1 MRGLWQDREGKVAKV
16 ESSLPMRKTTLLGT
30 LAKGSGWMAAATLLA
45 SSVAVHAGNV
55 VVPGYLKRQYYPGAT
70 RATVANGTATL
81 GFVEL
86 ITSAQAPSDVADN
99 YAQRLSG
106 VFKPAQSGKYVF
118 WVASDDDSDLYLS
131 TDDSPANKRLIAQ
144 QPSWGG
150 TKEWTTAENG
160 GQTDSPL
167 ATQKSSA
174 TWSPDSGKTTP
185 FAAGIDLV
193 AGKSYYIE
201 GIMHEGGGGDNFGF
215 TAALLGNTPTNGDDT
230 TLTSAVIGALVANPT
245 KLNIATQPANA
256 KVTELSTASFSV
268 VLDTDAELLSY
279 QWLKNGQPISGATSS
294 SLNVLTSLSDN
305 GAKYSVRVATVN
317 YPGLASF
324 TTTSAEATLTVDAAI
339 EVAGSLKRE
348 YFPGGTRDSVANG
361 TAGTPSI
368 SLINGFEAP
377 RDAADNYA
385 QRVSGFFSPPVTGLY
400 AFVVA
405 SDDDSDLYVSTD
417 DKPANKRLV
426 AQQPSW
432 GNPLEWQTAQNGQTD
447 GVNVTQKNSLYWSPD
462 GGNTTPFA
470 NGISLQ
476 AGKKYYIEGIM
487 HEGGGGDNFAATFHL
502 ITEATPENGTASAFS
517 GNAVSVKVPKA
528 TIAITTQPAA
538 ASAVEG
544 RVATFSVAAD
554 VTGIVGPSFQ
564 WKKNGVNIDGA
575 TSSTYKTPLTALSD
589 NGAKFSVVVTAPGAS
604 ATSADATLTVV
615 PDTFPPAIVSAGA
628 VRNAAGS
635 FDVGVVFDES
645 VNPSTITAGNFT
657 ISGGSVSAA
666 THIPN
671 SSTYKSLEQGA
682 VLTVSGLTAGSTYT
696 LTVKNVKDIKG
707 NTIASATAQVTVQ
720 KLTFAALGNTD
731 PALPS
736 SAIAVGADGVNVQ
749 AGGNAFWNATDD
761 VSFVYEQ
768 VTGDFDKVVQIEE
781 QDASSNWARA
791 GLMVRET
798 LDTDSRYQAVHAPDN
813 KKWDGSGSNNAYETN
828 RRLTAGGATD
838 SSGAGGTPRYPG
850 MTYMRL
856 LRTEDVI
863 HMFRSSDGITWTQLG
878 RTDFTANEGSPL
890 PNTMYVGIVYGPEN
904 GNISPE
910 SDRKVWTA
918 KFRGYGDLKPTAQRG
933 TATYAVGL
941 NFGASENTGILGRG
955 EIAGV
960 PAAAQ
965 GNWNNLLGN
974 SSEATGAVSGLA
986 AESNGNRVNTPI
998 TVEWAGS
1005 GNTWASTGRGE
1016 ENNKFIGSDAS
1027 LMTGY
1032 LDTGNSTTTTVTISG
1047 VPSQLTSGKY
1057 DVVVYAL
1064 GGVADRGGAYRL
1076 LDANQNVLSGYQTIL
1091 SPANPSAYT
1100 QLVVPN
1106 ETTPAYGTYIL
1117 FKGVSASSVIV
1128 EATTANGF
1136 GQSGTPRAPINAI
1149 QLVAPSGL
1157 VKPPSTTVVIT
1168 TPPAGLTGGT
1178 FSNVVIDEV
1187 NKTIT
1192 ADVPAGSSQG
1202 YLTLSPARV
1211 IKSVELVGGKLIIK
1225 Y

>member
-1 MRGLWQDREGKVAKV
+1 
-16 ESSLPMRKTTLLGT
+16 MRKTTLMGT

-55 VVPGYLKRQYYPGAT
+55 VVPGYLKRQYYPGAN
-70 RATVANGTATL
+70 RAAVNGGTAQL

-86 ITSAQAPSDVADN
+86 IPQAQAPSDVADN

-118 WVASDDDSDLYLS
+118 WVASDDDSDLFLS

-144 QPSWGG
+144 QPGWGG

-160 GQTDSPL
+160 GQTDSPA

-174 TWSPDSGKTTP
+174 TWSPDGGTTKP

-201 GIMHEGGGGDNFGF
+201 GVMAEGGGGDNFGF
-215 TAALLGNTPTNGDDT
+215 TALLLGNTPNNGDDT
-230 TLTSAVIGALVANPT
+230 TLTGNVIGAVVANPT
-245 KLNIATQPANA
+245 KLNIATQPANVT
-256 KVTELSTASFSV
+256 VTELSTASFTV
-268 VLDTDAELLSY
+268 GLDTDAELLAY
-279 QWLKNGQPISGATSS
+279 QWLKNGQPIAGATSS

-305 GAKYSVRVATVN
+305 GAKYSVRVSTVN
-317 YPGLASF
+317 YPGLTSF

-348 YFPGGTRDSVANG
+348 YFPGGTRASIAAG
-361 TAGTPSI
+361 TAGTPSV
-368 SLINGFEAP
+368 SLIAGFVAP
-377 RDAADNYA
+377 SNVADNYG

-405 SDDDSDLYVSTD
+405 ADDDADLYVSTD

-432 GNPLEWQTAQNGQTD
+432 GNPLEWQTAEGGKTD
-447 GVNVTQKNSLYWSPD
+447 GAIVTQKNSLYWSPD
-462 GGNTTPFA
+462 GGNTTPYA
-470 NGISLQ
+470 NGISLT

-487 HEGGGGDNFAATFHL
+487 REGGGGDNFAATFHL
-502 ITEATPENGTASAFS
+502 ITEATPDNGTASAFS

-528 TIAITTQPAA
+528 TISITSQPASV
-538 ASAVEG
+538 SAVEG
-544 RVATFSVAAD
+544 RSATFSVAAD
-554 VTGIVGPSFQ
+554 VTGIVGATFQ

-575 TSSTYKTPLTALSD
+575 TSSTYKTPLTALAD
-589 NGAKFSVVVTAPGAS
+589 NGSKYSVVLAAPGAT
-604 ATSADATLTVV
+604 ATSADATLTVI

-628 VRNAAGS
+628 VRNAAGT
-635 FDVGVVFDES
+635 FDVGVVFDEA

-657 ISGGSVSAA
+657 ITGGTVSGA

-707 NTIASATAQVTVQ
+707 NAIASATAQVTAQ
-720 KLTFAALGNTD
+720 KLTFAAIGNND
-731 PALPS
+731 PALPA

-749 AGGNAFWNATDD
+749 SGGNAFWNATDD

-768 VTGDFDKVVQIEE
+768 VSGDFDKVVQVEE

-813 KKWDGSGSNNAYETN
+813 RKWDGTGSNNAFETN
-828 RRLTAGGATD
+828 RRRTAGGNTD
-838 SSGAGGTPRYPG
+838 SSGAGGSPQYPG
-850 MTYMRL
+850 KTYMRL
-856 LRTEDVI
+856 LRTGDVI
-863 HMFRSSDGITWTQLG
+863 HMFRSADGITWTQLG
-878 RTDFTANEGSPL
+878 RTDFTENEGSPL
-890 PNTMYVGIVYGPEN
+890 PASLYVGMVYGPEN
-904 GNISPE
+904 GNITPE
-910 SDRKVWTA
+910 TDRKVWTA
-918 KFRGYGDLKPTAQRG
+918 KFRGYGDLKPTATRG
-933 TATYAVGL
+933 TQTYSIGL
-941 NFGASENTGILGRG
+941 NFGASENSGIMGRG

-960 PAAAQ
+960 PAVAQ
-965 GNWNNLLGN
+965 ANWNNLLGN
-974 SSEATGAVSGLA
+974 TSEATGPVSGLA
-986 AESNGNRVNTPI
+986 AESNGNRVNAPI

-1047 VPSQLTSGKY
+1047 VPSQLTSGTY
-1057 DVVVYAL
+1057 DIVVYTL
-1064 GGVADRGGAYRL
+1064 GGVAARGGAFRL

-1091 SPANPSAYT
+1091 APANPSTHT
-1100 QLVVPN
+1100 QVVVPD
-1106 ETTPAYGTYIL
+1106 ETTPASGTYVL
-1117 FKGVSASSVIV
+1117 FKGVKAATVIV
-1128 EATTANGF
+1128 EATTADGK

-1149 QLVAPSGL
+1149 QLVSPSGL
-1157 VKPPSTTVVIT
+1157 VKPASTTVVTT
-1168 TPPAGLTGGT
+1168 TPPAGLSGGT
-1178 FSNVVIDEV
+1178 FSNVVVDEV

-1192 ADVPAGSSQG
+1192 ADVPAGSDQG

-1211 IKSVELVGGKLIIK
+1211 IKSVEIVGGKLVIK